1 MSNIEVK
8 DINSKEIMDSY
19 YLIIQSYPNLTKEEY
34 SDTVKEMMELS
45 NFKMIGAFID
55 NQIIGISGYVISKM
69 FYCAKFLRISNL
81 IIDKNHRNQKI
92 GTKMIHFLEEK
103 ARNNNCKHV
112 ILDSF
117 IGNKKSHSLYF
128 REGFFIRGLHFMKEL

>member
-1 MSNIEVK
+1 MDNIEIR
-8 DINSKEIMDSY
+8 DISGDEIVNSY
-19 YLIIQSYPNLTKEEY
+19 YLITQSYLDLTKEEY
-34 SDTVKEMMELS
+34 AITVKEMMELS
-45 NFKMIGAFID
+45 NFKMIGAFVD
-55 NQIIGISGYVISKM
+55 KKIIGISGYVISRM

-81 IIDKNHRNQKI
+81 IIDKEYRNKRI
-92 GTKMIHFLEEK
+92 GTKMIYFLEEK

-128 REGFFIRGLHFMKEL
+128 REDFFIRGFHFMKEL